1 MVDHYNMTTAT
12 LILTKEEIEQ
22 FKQFQKHIE
31 MVNMIIQSG
40 IFDIGYG
47 KGIITFCDNKIVN
60 IVKEESVYYKL
71 SK

>member
-1 MVDHYNMTTAT
+1 MVDPYNMEKAT

>member
-1 MVDHYNMTTAT
+1 MTTAT

-31 MVNMIIQSG
+31 MINMIIVSG